1 MKITLEF
8 DKNLI
13 ALAGTAHGDETWH
26 TQVEPYHIEC
36 ISTSFVSALLAQELE
51 EHGIQYVKDKYKI
64 ESTHSYFKEMFWD
77 CID

>member
-26 TQVEPYHIEC
+26 TQVEPYK
-36 ISTSFVSALLAQELE
+36 FDLLSKTQTNLTEL
-51 EHGIQYVKDKYKI
+51 
-64 ESTHSYFKEMFWD
+64 
-77 CID
+77 